1 MHDIT
6 VNIIG
11 GILTTAILS
20 LIFFLRDQLF
30 IPLWEASRLASIV
43 LSSIFLSSGLILG
56 FIGGRHVGQRSKA
69 PKVTSKSIGLLPD
82 NAKGTLYF
90 AYREGTAFKFDDRM
104 LRMFTCSS
112 DDELEMDESTS
123 PGLDPAAAPA
133 LERAG
138 LIEKVDVCGSPMW
151 IITAQARKFLG
162 ENPETVESLEEA
174 RARTIQTARRKFEEV
189 ARMRVRENHKRM
201 IEEFVETD
209 YDLKFTAL
217 LAYEKG
223 SQTLEARP
231 PRYKSNIFTC
241 TTVGPD
247 AFKWDLRPEW
257 KELFDAHPEVL
268 DELRYCGETSIEPSE
283 GGWHDFS
290 Q

>member
-151 IITAQARKFLG
+151 IITAQARNFLC

-217 LAYEKG
+217 LAYEEG

-231 PRYKSNIFTC
+231 PRYKSNIFTY

-283 GGWHDFS
+283 GGGHDFS